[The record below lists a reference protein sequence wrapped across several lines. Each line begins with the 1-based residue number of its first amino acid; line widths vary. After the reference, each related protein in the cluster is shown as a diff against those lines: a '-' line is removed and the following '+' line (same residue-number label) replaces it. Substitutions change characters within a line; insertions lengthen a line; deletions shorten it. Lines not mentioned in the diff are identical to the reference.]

1 MKDPRNWCTVRI
13 LVFRAVKSEKN
24 SVKTPEEFINAS
36 NLPQLISSIYLPT
49 PEMLLELPEAAN
61 APLIP

>member
-1 MKDPRNWCTVRI
+1 MRI